1 MMMNRFRTTVVPLA
15 LATGL
20 SIGLAPSTA
29 HAQGNADTRRID
41 RILRTGTETND
52 FRLRVDTSLSLAE
65 RSQIDVGGYLAFT
78 GLFRNDA
85 TNSTRLWQPEA
96 VIYGRANIDGAHQ
109 FFARGR
115 FLYRTFSNGDSFD
128 GRGDRWS
135 EPFADRYWYEFDTRK
150 AMSAYGGENPD
161 FNFNVRV
168 GRQFVEWGSGITL
181 SETLYAVTPTLEFT
195 RQLRLEG
202 LAGITP
208 DHTPD
213 FDGSR
218 WSFDEKTRRAYFG
231 GRLAFTFPQ
240 GQEIYAFVLHMVDN
254 YNDNRARP
262 PLTPIGFVNFKYDS
276 TYFGIGSSGS
286 IGTDWLYAAEG
297 IFQSGESY
305 SDPLRG
311 SQRVEDISA
320 GAARLMVGYIVRDDN
335 QSRIEGEL
343 LYATGDSDRNNATST
358 ISGNLAGST
367 DTQFN
372 ALGYA
377 NTGLAFAPALSN
389 LLSVRMGISTFPLK
403 SDPTFDGLQIGID
416 AFVFAKPER
425 RGPIDDLSGQS
436 TFLGNEFDVYANWR
450 ITSDLSLTARYGI
463 FLPSAGIS
471 GGRNARHFV
480 LFGVTLAF

>member
-1 MMMNRFRTTVVPLA
+1 MTNRLRSSILSLTLGAGVLA
-15 LATGL
+15 LAPGHA
-20 SIGLAPSTA
+20 LAQAGP
-29 HAQGNADTRRID
+29 ADTRRID
-41 RILRTGTETND
+41 RILRTGTESD
-52 FRLRVDTSLSLAE
+52 DYRLRVDTSLSLAE

-96 VIYGRANIDGAHQ
+96 VLYGRANIDGAHQ
-109 FFARGR
+109 FFVRGR
-115 FLYRTFSNGDSFD
+115 FLYRTFSDGDSFD
-128 GRGDRWS
+128 GRGDRWT
-135 EPFADRYWYEFDTRK
+135 EPFADRYWYEFDSRK
-150 AMSAYGGENPD
+150 AMSAYHGENPE
-161 FNFNVRV
+161 FNFNLRV
-168 GRQFVEWGSGITL
+168 GRQFIEWGSGITL
-181 SETLYAVTPTLEFT
+181 SETLYAVTPTIEFT
-195 RQLRLEG
+195 RQFKLEG

-208 DHTPD
+208 DHTAD

-231 GRLAFTFPQ
+231 GRLAYTFEQ
-240 GQEIYAFVLHMVDN
+240 GDEVYGFVLHMVDN

-276 TYFGIGSSGS
+276 TYFGLGSTGS
-286 IGTDWLYAAEG
+286 LGSDWLYQVEG
-297 IFQSGESY
+297 IFQTGQSY

-311 SQRVEDISA
+311 AQRVEDISA
-320 GAARLMVGYIVRDDN
+320 GAARLMLTYLLRDES
-335 QSRIEGEL
+335 QSRVEGEL
-343 LYATGDSDRNNATST
+343 LYATGDGDRNNATST
-358 ISGNLAGST
+358 LSGNLPGST
-367 DTQFN
+367 DHQFN

-389 LLSVRMGISTFPLK
+389 LGSMRLGFSTFPFK
-403 SDPTFDGLQIGID
+403 SDETFDALQLGVD
-416 AFVFAKPER
+416 AFAFIKPNR
-425 RGPIDDLSGQS
+425 RGPIDDVSSES
-436 TFLGNEFDVYANWR
+436 TFLGGELDVYANWR